1 MNPAGHAK
9 AHDAAHDDDHHVDPV
24 PRDPDLPTLSD
35 TSVGFFAAGA
45 LVVFV
50 VALVTLFH

>member
-1 MNPAGHAK
+1 MKPVSLQNAHAT
-9 AHDAAHDDDHHVDPV
+9 AHDDEHHVAPV
-24 PRDPDLPTLSD
+24 PRDPDLPTVSD
-35 TSVGFFAAGA
+35 TTLGFFAAGA